1 MAELVDAPVSG
12 TGGRKSLEV
21 RVFFW
26 APGFIPSVV
35 HKAGMVSI
43 NF

>member
-12 TGGRKSLEV
+12 TGGRKPLEV

-26 APGFIPSVV
+26 APGSMSLAIS
-35 HKAGMVSI
+35 KDGKKG
-43 NF
+43 